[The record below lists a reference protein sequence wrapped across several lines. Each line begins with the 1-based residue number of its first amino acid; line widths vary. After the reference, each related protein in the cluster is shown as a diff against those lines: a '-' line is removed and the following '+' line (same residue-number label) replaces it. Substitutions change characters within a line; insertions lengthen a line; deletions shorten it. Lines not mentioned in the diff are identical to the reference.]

1 MLETNE
7 ELKARIEH
15 EKRNLLFYSLN
26 WEKLLQVMPEEELE
40 KCIDLFLDRLILLLQ
55 LKVENRHPFGGVLKG
70 L

>member
-15 EKRNLLFYSLN
+15 EKRNLLFYSLD
-26 WEKLLQVMPEEELE
+26 WEELLQVMPEEELE

-55 LKVENRHPFGGVLKG
+55 LKG
-70 L
+70 

>member
-7 ELKARIEH
+7 ELKARIEQ

-26 WEKLLQVMPEEELE
+26 LEKLLQVMPEEELE

-55 LKVENRHPFGGVLKG
+55 LKG
-70 L
+70 

>member
-7 ELKARIEH
+7 ELKDRIEQ

-40 KCIDLFLDRLILLLQ
+40 KYIDLFLDGLILLLQ
-55 LKVENRHPFGGVLKG
+55 LKG
-70 L
+70 